1 MYLMIVDGNSL
12 VHTHLLLVS
21 GVKQLCD
28 QVDRWHVI
36 NLNSVDKSV
45 WQTTY
50 VSSVKFCGDFAISK
64 EGNWT
69 LAFSLFEEN
78 RSILHNL

>member
-1 MYLMIVDGNSL
+1 MALTMYLMIVDGNSL

-45 WQTTY
+45 
-50 VSSVKFCGDFAISK
+50 
-64 EGNWT
+64 
-69 LAFSLFEEN
+69 
-78 RSILHNL
+78 